1 MASTAITLSEV
12 KKNLAL
18 LLGISRDPLDWDADT
33 ASDVERII
41 RSGRRKFAA
50 AHEWRHLEQP
60 YRVVVDDVYDTGT
73 VTVVDGVVTVSSGT
87 LPTDTAD
94 YVFLPDDGGVYEID
108 TRDSATEFTL
118 VDTTL
123 DLDALTEYEIRR
135 VHFPLPD
142 GFIAFL
148 GPITIENTLDGEVL
162 EVPVLPEWTVR
173 GLGSRQRAVTD
184 RPELVSVYHTVDAET
199 GVFTPYFTIYPI
211 PDAQYVLTMR
221 VRIEPGDSLAEVG
234 AIAHPMFSELMME
247 AILAAG
253 EEMFTG
259 GESSVHRNNF
269 QTWLPRYVKRD
280 SMIRGTSR
288 VRPRRSDRRLSR
300 EELFWRVNA
309 GVQSSFPFD
318 E

>member
-1 MASTAITLSEV
+1 MASLAITLSEV

-18 LLGISRDPLDWDADT
+18 LLGISRDIADWDADT
-33 ASDVERII
+33 ASDMERII
-41 RSGRRKFAA
+41 RAGRRKFFA
-50 AHEWRHLEQP
+50 AHEWRHLETP
-60 YRVVVDDVYDTGT
+60 YRIVLDAVYDTGT
-73 VTVVDGVVTVSSGT
+73 VTVVNGVVTVSSGT
-87 LPTDTAD
+87 LPADTAD

-108 TRDSATEFTL
+108 TRDGDTQFTL

-135 VHFPLPD
+135 VHYPLPD

-173 GLGSRQRAVTD
+173 GLGSRQRVVTD
-184 RPELVSVYHTVDAET
+184 RPELVSVFHTVDDET
-199 GVFTPYFTIYPI
+199 GVFTPYLTIYPI

-234 AIAHPMFSELMME
+234 AIAHPKFSELMME
-247 AILAAG
+247 AILASG

-259 GESSVHRNNF
+259 GESSVHRGNF
-269 QTWLPRYVKRD
+269 EKWLPRYVKRD
-280 SMIRGTSR
+280 SMIRGTR
-288 VRPRRSDRRLSR
+288 RLRPRRSGRRLSR
-300 EELFWRVNA
+300 EEMFWRVNA
-309 GVQSSFPFD
+309 GVQSDFSFD